1 MNGPQIETGHTPS
14 ALPPEALYRNEDA
27 ACRFSTRRRGARHSR
42 YLGGSVWVVFL
53 LISFLIGCSRA
64 HPDPHILTMIIESS
78 PANLDPRVGTDAF
91 SERIDELLF
100 DSLVKKD
107 EHFNLQPWVAERWEI
122 PDPLTYVFHLR
133 NGIRFHDGR
142 PLTSRDVKWTI
153 ESMMNGTVLSSKSAT
168 TSYQHLAAI
177 ETPDAQTIIFRMK
190 EPDSGL
196 LWNLSDGAIGI
207 VPYGSG
213 KEFAARPIGSGP
225 FKFVKNE
232 QDNEVVV
239 VRNDDYWGEKP
250 KIEQVRFAVVPDET
264 TRALELRKG
273 SADVEINSVSA
284 DMVQSLR
291 REPGL
296 EVQQA
301 PGTEMQ
307 YLALN
312 LRDPILSDERVR
324 QALAYATNIDPM
336 IEYLWRNTARPAD
349 SLLPP
354 QHWAYD
360 GNLHPYTYDPE
371 KARRLLDEAGYPTK
385 NGSRF
390 HLVMKTSTQETS
402 RLLAVIV
409 QQQWRK
415 VGIDLELRS
424 FEFGTFYS
432 DIVRGAFQVYTLRWV
447 GGANQD
453 PEIFEYVFD
462 SKSFAPRRANRS
474 YYSNPQVDAWIEQGR
489 DVLDQQTRK
498 TIYAKIQQQILRD
511 SPYIDLWY
519 FDNVLV
525 HTSRVRSVQLDPSGN
540 YDFLRTAEIVQ

>member
-1 MNGPQIETGHTPS
+1 MKSPAGGG
-14 ALPPEALYRNEDA
+14 RNHMIFSFA
-27 ACRFSTRRRGARHSR
+27 FTVVLFACCIFPT
-42 YLGGSVWVVFL
+42 
-53 LISFLIGCSRA
+53 GCSRSR
-64 HPDPHILTMIIESS
+64 PDPHTLTMIIESS

-107 EHFNLQPWVAERWEI
+107 EHFNVQPWVAERWEI
-122 PDPLTYVFHLR
+122 PNPLTYVFHLR
-133 NGIRFHDGR
+133 SGIRFHDGR

-168 TSYQHLAAI
+168 TSYQHLEAI

-196 LWNLSDGAIGI
+196 LWNLSDGALGI

-213 KEFAARPIGSGP
+213 KEFAVHPIGSGP
-225 FKFVKNE
+225 FKFVKND
-232 QDNEVVV
+232 QDNEVVI
-239 VRNDDYWGEKP
+239 VRNDDYWAEEP
-250 KIEQVRFAVVPDET
+250 KIERVRFAVVPDET

-273 SADVEINSVSA
+273 SADIEINSVSA

-291 REPGL
+291 REPGMKV
-296 EVQQA
+296 EQA

-312 LRDPILSDERVR
+312 LRDPILRDQRVR
-324 QALAYATNIDPM
+324 QALAYATDIHPM
-336 IEYLWRNTARPAD
+336 IEYLWRNTARPAA
-349 SLLPP
+349 SVLPP

-360 GNLHPYTYDPE
+360 SSLRPYPYNPD
-371 KARRLLDEAGYPTK
+371 KARQLLDAAGFPMK

-415 VGIDLELRS
+415 IGIDLELRS
-424 FEFGTFYS
+424 FEFGTFYA

-474 YYSNPQVDAWIEQGR
+474 YYSNPEVDAWIEQGR
-489 DVLDQQTRK
+489 NVLDQEKRK
-498 TIYAKIQQQILRD
+498 TIYAKIQQQLLRD
-511 SPYIDLWY
+511 APYINLWY

-525 HTSRVRSVQLDPSGN
+525 HTARVRGLQLDPSGN
-540 YDFLRTAEIVQ
+540 YDFLRTAEIVP